1 LEFAPVSTVGS
12 VTAPSPVV
20 AAASQAELGSVRAQA
35 AMEMQV
41 KSVNMQAEAAAR
53 LIAAVIELRSAAP
66 ALATEGNLG
75 TQLNE
80 VV

>member
-1 LEFAPVSTVGS
+1 LSS
-12 VTAPSPVV
+12 ISPVV
-20 AAASQAELGSVRAQA
+20 SAASQAEAGTVRGQV
-35 AMEMQV
+35 AMEMQQ

-53 LIAAVIELRSAAP
+53 LIAAVIELRAAEAAP
-66 ALATEGNLG
+66 PPTLATEGPLG